1 MTLPAEE
8 FIRRFLLHVLPAG
21 FVRIRYYGLLANRH
35 RTDNLARCRELLAG
49 EATVEAAAIA
59 SAESAA
65 WQARLARLTGK
76 DPTLCPHC
84 GRGHLRRVEDLEPVP
99 HAGAAERSPP

>member
-8 FIRRFLLHVLPAG
+8 FIRRFLLHVLPER
-21 FVRIRYYGLLANRH
+21 FVRIRYYGLLANRQ
-35 RTDNLARCRELLAG
+35 RTVNLARCRELLADK
-49 EATVEAAAIA
+49 AAASI
-59 SAESAA
+59 SAESED

-84 GRGHLRRVEDLEPVP
+84 GRGHLHRVEDLEPVP
-99 HAGAAERSPP
+99 HNGATGRGPP

>member
-1 MTLPAEE
+1 MSLKDEK

-35 RTDNLARCRELLAG
+35 RTVNLAQCRELLGA
-49 EATVEAAAIA
+49 ETTAESATTV
-59 SAESAA
+59 SAESEA

-84 GRGHLRRVEDLEPVP
+84 GRGHLRRVEDLEP
-99 HAGAAERSPP
+99 ALRSSAAERSPP